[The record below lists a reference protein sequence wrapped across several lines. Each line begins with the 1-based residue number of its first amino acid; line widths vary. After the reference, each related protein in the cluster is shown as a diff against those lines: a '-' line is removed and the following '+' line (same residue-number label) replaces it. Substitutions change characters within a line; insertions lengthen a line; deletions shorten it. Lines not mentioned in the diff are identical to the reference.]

1 MKASVYSDKILHIPV
16 LMHYLRFIFYVKL
29 ISMYTQMKEN
39 LPHLVRSLNIFHGV
53 SKNQQCCHC
62 TAVKHPG
69 CEAKEINQSKDVSQ

>member
-1 MKASVYSDKILHIPV
+1 MT
-16 LMHYLRFIFYVKL
+16 FYVKL
-29 ISMYTQMKEN
+29 NSMYAQMKEK